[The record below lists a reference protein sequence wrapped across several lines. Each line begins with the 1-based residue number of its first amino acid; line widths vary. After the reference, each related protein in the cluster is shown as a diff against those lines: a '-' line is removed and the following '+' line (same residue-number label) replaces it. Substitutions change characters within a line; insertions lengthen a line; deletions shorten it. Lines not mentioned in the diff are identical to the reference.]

1 MNDKREGHSA
11 RSASKTEVTVGD
23 FCCYVKKRCLWSFFS
38 KWIFFIIIIF
48 KNCHHYFNLWQCYYF
63 QDRLPGLAEP
73 GSYWTGRQRPLI
85 NSNMLNLTQNITLLK
100 KSVLECSHLLRLL
113 YKQRPFL
120 LQITLTHRLLQAAHE
135 DNFVSWPVHT
145 FLVAQLCWTLPRNPG
160 CNPKAQFF

>member
-11 RSASKTEVTVGD
+11 RSASKTEITVGD

-63 QDRLPGLAEP
+63 QDRLPGLAEH

-85 NSNMLNLTQNITLLK
+85 NSNVLNLTQNITLLK

-113 YKQRPFL
+113 YKQGATSPNHSHTRT
-120 LQITLTHRLLQAAHE
+120 IAGS
-135 DNFVSWPVHT
+135 SWR
-145 FLVAQLCWTLPRNPG
+145 QLCFLTCTHISCCTAVLNT
-160 CNPKAQFF
+160 PKESRM